1 MSPSNDSDHAL
12 HVDMKRLEQY
22 DTFAI
27 SVEDIHYDSSFN
39 CRGAFTPQSVA
50 DLAESIKE
58 NSLQFPL
65 VVQPWGCDGKHYRLL
80 AGHRRFKAVTIHLK
94 WETVPAIIRHDL
106 TEHQARILNIIE
118 NLERKD
124 LNMLEEAQAIQHL
137 YPDGVSLRIAAKEL
151 KKTTQWI
158 HVRLRLLKLPEEIQK
173 KAAAGLLS
181 AMNIE
186 ALCKLPENDRVKV
199 AEEIIKSKRVRGKTS
214 RLPARLRRKIR
225 PRKSKAQISEMVA
238 LLMDAEIE
246 GLPLRLLAW
255 VAGYIT
261 DQDIKGDIHEQV
273 PEYRFN
279 RGGPDPFGFDPD
291 CQS

>member
-1 MSPSNDSDHAL
+1 
-12 HVDMKRLEQY
+12 MKRLEQY

-27 SVEDIHYDSSFN
+27 PVGDIYYDSSFN
-39 CRGAFTPQSVA
+39 CRGAFTPQSVV
-50 DLAESIKE
+50 DLSESIAE

-65 VVQPWGCDGKHYRLL
+65 VVQPWNRDGKRYRLL

-94 WETVPAIIRHDL
+94 WKAIPATIRYDL
-106 TEHQARILNIIE
+106 TEHQARILNITE

-137 YPDGVSLRIAAKEL
+137 YPDGVSLRIASKEL
-151 KKTTQWI
+151 KKTTHWI
-158 HVRLRLLKLPEEIQK
+158 HVRLRLLKLPEAIQK

-186 ALCKLPENDRVKV
+186 ALCKLPGKDRVKA
-199 AEEIIKSKRVRGKTS
+199 AEEIIKSKRARGKTS
-214 RLPARLRRKIR
+214 RLPAKLRRRIR
-225 PRKSKAQISEMVA
+225 PRKSKAQISQMVT
-238 LLMDAEIE
+238 LLMNAEIE

-255 VAGYIT
+255 TAGYIT
-261 DQDIKGDIHEQV
+261 NQDIKDDIHEQA
-273 PEYRFN
+273 PEYQFDS
-279 RGGPDPFGFDPD
+279 GGPDPFGFDPD